1 MLVLAVE
8 GVMEFPVS
16 TVCYGEVLG
25 FFLSGV
31 NGAFIE
37 LLAGSLSHVPVSLSQ
52 DNCSASLGKPRVAE
66 QLPL

>member
-1 MLVLAVE
+1 MLWR
-8 GVMEFPVS
+8 GV
-16 TVCYGEVLG
+16 G

-66 QLPL
+66 QLPS